1 MKNFFRLSFLP
12 RGYDFALLILRLWI
26 GFSLFLKHGWE
37 KLIGFTQMTAHFPDP
52 IHIGPVP
59 SFAFALLSDAIC
71 SLLLFFGLAARWAAL
86 IIAINTGVAFAL
98 VHKFRF
104 FGTGNGE
111 MPWIYFAAAMTVFI
125 AGPGRFSFD
134 GK

>member
-1 MKNFFRLSFLP
+1 MKNLFRLSFLP
-12 RGYDFALLILRLWI
+12 RGYDFALLFLRLWI

-37 KLIGFTQMTAHFPDP
+37 KLIGFSQMTTHFPDP
-52 IHIGPVP
+52 LHIGPVP

-86 IIAINTGVAFAL
+86 VIAINTGVAFTL

-104 FGTGNGE
+104 FGQGNGE
-111 MPWIYFAAAMTVFI
+111 MAWIYFAAAMTVFI